1 MIFRNPPAFT
11 VTDAY
16 DGAAIPD
23 VQATL
28 TDADGHVWILDCIFA
43 PFPGTTDCSWPES
56 PPIVAGTYSLHITAL
71 HFESATVE
79 EKVISPSYCGERISR
94 FEPETVSLQRL

>member
-23 VQATL
+23 VGATL
-28 TDADGHVWILDCIFA
+28 MSIDDVWVLDCAFV
-43 PFPGTTDCSWPES
+43 PFPGTTECSWPKGA
-56 PPIVAGTYSLHITAL
+56 PIVAGTYSLQITAP
-71 HFESATVE
+71 FFKPATVE
-79 EKVISPSYCGERISR
+79 EKVINSSYCGESISR